1 MAFHLKLINRNE
13 TTNEFLKGRGNAR
26 NYTLREGSACKRFM
40 RVWCYR
46 KPPSLI
52 TNDLIR
58 QSLFIEKI
66 VDKDGINQ
74 SFGGTPR
81 RDMAAKWEGATKKLK
96 VISRRKVSQT
106 PLCASSSRAD
116 EDISIDESSF
126 IVPTTQQ
133 PHVPNTGIAR
143 RMISRD
149 KSKSHSKSH
158 STSSNRRKNSPIEK
172 ADTGLVKNRH
182 TIKKVNRVEPEARK
196 EADFPDAHSPAFEHD
211 NPNGPFRA
219 T

>member
-1 MAFHLKLINRNE
+1 MK
-13 TTNEFLKGRGNAR
+13 
-26 NYTLREGSACKRFM
+26 
-40 RVWCYR
+40 VWFAS

-52 TNDLIR
+52 TNDLIK

-106 PLCASSSRAD
+106 PLCVSSSRAD

-126 IVPTTQQ
+126 ILPTTQQ
-133 PHVPNTGIAR
+133 PHVPNTGISR

-149 KSKSHSKSH
+149 KSKSHNKSL
-158 STSSNRRKNSPIEK
+158 SAATGRRRNSPIENADPPVVK
-172 ADTGLVKNRH
+172 ASRY
-182 TIKKVNRVEPEARK
+182 TIRKVNRVGPEGEK
-196 EADFPDAHSPAFEHD
+196 EADFPDAHSPAFDHD
-211 NPNGPFRA
+211 KQDGAFRA